1 MVMSWGLQATK
12 QYCVEASSL
21 LSPCW
26 WIGRARFCGKFSQ
39 VTGNGTLHHQ
49 KTSAWWFGNYFDGE
63 WLRVCYGKLI
73 EIVMYS
79 EFSYSK
85 WWFSMVM
92 LVYQRVFDWWFG
104 TCILFFHSVSMLGMS
119 SSQVTFT
126 PMFPSFFSNTNQ
138 QYLANI
144 YENMMEYDGIWWV
157 FSGLKD

>member
-1 MVMSWGLQATK
+1 MVGKFQTRSLGMARFTK
-12 QYCVEASSL
+12 RQVPPVVWKWL
-21 LSPCW
+21 WWWMTKNFKIIDWNGDWFQNNWW
-26 WIGRARFCGKFSQ
+26 WI
-39 VTGNGTLHHQ
+39 TMND
-49 KTSAWWFGNYFDGE
+49 FGGE

-73 EIVMYS
+73 EKVMYS

-85 WWFSMVM
+85 WWFSMVT

-119 SSQVTFT
+119 PSQVTFT
-126 PMFPSFFSNTNQ
+126 PMFPSFFSTTNQ

-144 YENMMEYDGIWWV
+144 YEHMMEYDGIWWV